1 MKIKSLQLAYKTW
14 RSVYLA
20 LIFDAIKNSNTP
32 LIKKIL
38 RDDAETLSLE
48 DEQGASLLAYA
59 LRQRCEHDVLLLLVD
74 QGLPLDSTDDE
85 GVSVLEYAIT
95 YGRKI
100 FIDFLL
106 ENGITPLTTQRRSGF
121 TPLMAAV
128 SYNHADIVSK
138 FLEYDLPLN
147 DVDRSGFT
155 ALDFARRMHRNKIAT
170 ILENYIK
177 EHH

>member
-1 MKIKSLQLAYKTW
+1 M
-14 RSVYLA
+14 A

-38 RDDAETLSLE
+38 REDRGILNLE

-59 LRQRCEHDVLLLLVD
+59 LRQRCEHEVLLLLVD
-74 QGLPLDSTDDE
+74 EGLSLDSIDDE

-95 YGRKI
+95 YGRKA

-106 ENGITPLTTQRRSGF
+106 ENGVTPSTTQRKSGF

-138 FLEYDLPLN
+138 FLEYDLPLS

-155 ALDFARRMHRNKIAT
+155 ALDFAHRMHRNKIAI

-177 EHH
+177 ENQ